1 MLRVFNDGTISLSS
15 SVSTRLWDYYQLTKP
30 RLIILFLITTAAGMW
45 VAAHGQVEVWRLLV
59 TLVSGAC
66 AAGAANTLNC
76 LYDRD
81 IDAAMERTSTRPLPS
96 GRVQPWQA
104 LVFAIALA
112 TVSFTLLATF
122 VNLLS
127 ACLAMS
133 GIAVYLL
140 VYTYWLKRSSP
151 QNIVIGGAAGAIP
164 PLVGWAAVTG
174 DLSWGAWVLFAII
187 FFWTPPHFWPLALML
202 EEDYAKVKVP
212 MLPVVSGAATTARQ
226 TFIYTLLLL
235 PVTLLLVYPLGVCG
249 ALYALTALGL
259 GSVFIYKA
267 WQLTQMPED
276 KGMARSLFKFSIV
289 YMMLL
294 CVGLVIDSLP
304 WTQILSARIAEPFY
318 AIIQAISSTQ
328 AF

>member
-1 MLRVFNDGTISLSS
+1 MLRVFNDGTASFPSSFSLR
-15 SVSTRLWDYYQLTKP
+15 VWDYYQLTKP
-30 RLIILFLITTAAGMW
+30 RLILLFLITTAAGMW
-45 VAAHGQVEVWRLLV
+45 VAGHGKVEVWRLLI
-59 TLVSGAC
+59 TLFSGAC

-81 IDAAMERTSTRPLPS
+81 IDAAMERTQSRPLPS

-104 LVFAIALA
+104 LFFAIALA
-112 TVSFTLLATF
+112 VTSFTVLTVF

-140 VYTYWLKRSSP
+140 VYTYWLKRSSS

-187 FFWTPPHFWPLALML
+187 FIWTPPHFWPLALML
-202 EEDYAKVKVP
+202 EEDYAKVNVP
-212 MLPVVSGAATTARQ
+212 MLPVVSGAVTTARQ
-226 TFIYTLLLL
+226 TFIYTILLL
-235 PVTLLLVYPLGVCG
+235 PVTLLLFYPFGVSG
-249 ALYALTALGL
+249 AFYALMALGL
-259 GSVFIYKA
+259 GSVFVYKA
-267 WQLTQMPED
+267 WQLTRSPED
-276 KGMARSLFKFSIV
+276 KAVARSLFKFSIV

-294 CVGLVIDSLP
+294 CVGMVIDSLP
-304 WTQILSARIAEPFY
+304 VTQLLTTWIEAPLY
-318 AIIQAISSTQ
+318 ALIQSIPMLQ
-328 AF
+328 L